1 MIINK
6 KQFITGIV
14 LLLIFTAVFITIM
27 SPLANGKTLVQ
38 AADDLFNQLT
48 KGSTYIIPKVIDNAA
63 KFEGTSFQVSVKA
76 ESLEDAE
83 KYAKVF
89 SAAGAQVTSDG
100 GNVNIN
106 GDLGKVSV
114 AALKD
119 ADVEFQNNGAQ
130 LKSEYGMESREVIYC
145 WYNGIKALSAQYKL
159 DNKVAE
165 LGLVN
170 DVMTKGLEPAYNF
183 EGIQAVNVKE
193 RSGITTFM
201 LLFYV
206 LYTILYGFAIMFIFE
221 GLGIVASSHGEKAE
235 A

>member
-14 LLLIFTAVFITIM
+14 LLLIFTAVFITMM
-27 SPLANGKTLVQ
+27 SPVMNGKTVIQ

-48 KGSTYIIPKVIDNAA
+48 KGSTYSIPKVTDKAA

-76 ESLEDAE
+76 ESPEDVE
-83 KYAKVF
+83 KYTKVF
-89 SAAGAQVTSDG
+89 SAAGAQVTPAG
-100 GNVNIN
+100 GKVKIA

-114 AALKD
+114 AALND
-119 ADVEFQNNGAQ
+119 ADIEFNNNGAQ
-130 LKSEYGMESREVIYC
+130 LKSKYGMESREVIYY
-145 WYNGIKALSAQYKL
+145 WYNGFKAISAQYKL
-159 DNKVAE
+159 DNKVKE
-165 LGLVN
+165 LDIVN
-170 DVMTKGLEPAYNF
+170 SVMTKGLEPAYNF
-183 EGIQAVNVKE
+183 EGIQAVKVNE

-201 LLFYV
+201 LVFYV
-206 LYTILYGFAIMFIFE
+206 LYTILYGFAIMYLFE